1 MRIGVKL
8 KFWFFEHYWWMLCLI
23 LASTPT
29 ALLWHNEPLPTVV
42 TVVGA
47 LLSLIYFVQKQK
59 LEELRL
65 FRELF
70 KEFNARY
77 DEMNEKLARIV
88 ESTDTEIP
96 KQERETLI
104 DYFNLCGE
112 EYLYFERG
120 YIDPAVWKAW
130 FNGMKAIIS
139 VPRVLC
145 VWQAKKQTDSYY
157 DLPL

>member
-1 MRIGVKL
+1 MRFGVRL
-8 KFWFFEHYWWMLCLI
+8 KFWFFEHYWWLVCLV
-23 LASTPT
+23 LASTV
-29 ALLWHNEPLPTVV
+29 AVLLSRNEPLPTVV

-47 LLSLIYFVQKQK
+47 LISLIYFVQKQK
-59 LEELRL
+59 LEELKL

-77 DEMNEKLARIV
+77 DEMNETLARIA
-88 ESTDTEIP
+88 EASDTEVS
-96 KQERETLI
+96 KQERETLV

-120 YIDPAVWKAW
+120 YIDPVVWKAW

-139 VPRVLC
+139 EPRVQH
-145 VWQAKKQTDSYY
+145 VWQEERRTESYY
-157 DLPL
+157 GLPL